1 MCQCPS
7 PGLGRRGV
15 REDAVNRARGS
26 CPAFWTKGMEE
37 GNSRLHPNLL
47 SSGSSFTVVPGA
59 VLS

>member
-7 PGLGRRGV
+7 PGLGRRGT
-15 REDAVNRARGS
+15 REDAVNRAGGS

-37 GNSRLHPNLL
+37 SNSRLHPNLL

-59 VLS
+59 ALS